1 MKKTV
6 AYCRTALASQSDPL
20 AEVSAQAASL
30 REYAR
35 QRGITVDGLYGRRS
49 KRGHASNG

>member
-6 AYCRTALASQSDPL
+6 AYCRTALAFQSDPL

-30 REYAR
+30 RQY
-35 QRGITVDGLYGRRS
+35 RGSAACLWTVPIWTPG
-49 KRGHASNG
+49 